1 MSHRSQGIGN
11 YMESNRLRAI
21 GRQALP
27 SQNAHFKR
35 ASMYKRSPLLHKVKS
50 LLRPKLNLS
59 PSLFTLR
66 VCVAANDRDERHR
79 WNQGHSFDSSPST
92 RGLTH
97 LAPTQFTL
105 VPPPN
110 QIMRTP
116 RHTVRSHQQSIEG
129 PSAAKSAQQVNDNRS
144 SIQSPISNNQTHLR
158 DIKKPSFAHPI
169 RQGLNDEFKHHN
181 TSFLPL
187 PPVLHNRTL
196 PHCSIQQFHP
206 VLQGA
211 VGSSYFSGHSHQPH
225 LPSQHSI
232 PPTPLPP
239 TPYSNCQPIS
249 RLKVNIN
256 PFAAPNH
263 DEHQRGPSTGLP
275 SQSTL
280 SFFDSSTSS
289 FGENHIVPHHRSK
302 TYLGPSR
309 YTPYPLPN
317 RPLSGVGAT
326 LHPPPTLVPCT
337 NTGSVN
343 PHGVSP
349 NKSSSHPT
357 YAQGN
362 HQAQANPRK
371 RTRPGRAS
379 KRWARFR
386 EKAES
391 SFVLSDNDD
400 ESTESPDLDETITT
414 AGPAEKPFYYFIP
427 PSRQHDPNPSEI
439 LTSQE
444 TLLSHYSGLSH
455 GTCIIAPRNMPA
467 FCKFKTTPFSSMS
480 SEELQGWEKL
490 VCFFL
495 QQTEYVAPV
504 KNNGPS
510 MGVLMRSQF
519 NAKDEASAFEEANKW
534 IATHLEQ
541 LAPRAFKEYREALID
556 GQLPS
561 MAHMEYPSP
570 YTMFDFA
577 SFFTFTMY
585 NFYNEPHKDTDVN
598 NWTLVCWIPIFNPRN
613 CLY

>member
-66 VCVAANDRDERHR
+66 VCVSANDRDERHR
-79 WNQGHSFDSSPST
+79 WNQGHSFYSSPST

-116 RHTVRSHQQSIEG
+116 RHTVCSHQQSIEG

-225 LPSQHSI
+225 LPSQHSL

-289 FGENHIVPHHRSK
+289 FGENHMVPHHRSK
-302 TYLGPSR
+302 TCKIHQSHVV
-309 YTPYPLPN
+309 
-317 RPLSGVGAT
+317 PLS
-326 LHPPPTLVPCT
+326 
-337 NTGSVN
+337 
-343 PHGVSP
+343 
-349 NKSSSHPT
+349 
-357 YAQGN
+357 
-362 HQAQANPRK
+362 
-371 RTRPGRAS
+371 
-379 KRWARFR
+379 
-386 EKAES
+386 
-391 SFVLSDNDD
+391 
-400 ESTESPDLDETITT
+400 
-414 AGPAEKPFYYFIP
+414 AG
-427 PSRQHDPNPSEI
+427 
-439 LTSQE
+439 
-444 TLLSHYSGLSH
+444 
-455 GTCIIAPRNMPA
+455 
-467 FCKFKTTPFSSMS
+467 
-480 SEELQGWEKL
+480 
-490 VCFFL
+490 
-495 QQTEYVAPV
+495 
-504 KNNGPS
+504 
-510 MGVLMRSQF
+510 
-519 NAKDEASAFEEANKW
+519 
-534 IATHLEQ
+534 
-541 LAPRAFKEYREALID
+541 
-556 GQLPS
+556 
-561 MAHMEYPSP
+561 
-570 YTMFDFA
+570 
-577 SFFTFTMY
+577 
-585 NFYNEPHKDTDVN
+585 
-598 NWTLVCWIPIFNPRN
+598 
-613 CLY
+613 